1 MERLTKRI
9 GEIVD
14 ISGSLV
20 GFSHAGIVRRL
31 INRLA
36 EYEDLEEQ
44 GLLLRLPLGVGDT
57 FWELD
62 QTWLTPHGYPRV
74 AHSLQ
79 HVVYCMERL
88 GKTTFLT
95 EEASKEAVEKMKGG
109 TK

>member
-9 GEIVD
+9 NENITD

-20 GFSHAGIVRRL
+20 GFSHKGIVRKL
-31 INRLA
+31 IEKLA

-62 QTWLTPHGYPRV
+62 QTWLAPHGYPRV

-95 EEASKEAVEKMKGG
+95 EEAAKEAVAKLKGE
-109 TK
+109 